1 MANLDHEVEFMQGQK
16 DDTSKNII
24 SVQKE
29 LSEVA
34 ELNET
39 YEDKIEKLKK
49 EIKKSGDKT
58 YSNA

>member
-16 DDTSKNII
+16 DGTSKNII

-34 ELNET
+34 
-39 YEDKIEKLKK
+39 
-49 EIKKSGDKT
+49 
-58 YSNA
+58 